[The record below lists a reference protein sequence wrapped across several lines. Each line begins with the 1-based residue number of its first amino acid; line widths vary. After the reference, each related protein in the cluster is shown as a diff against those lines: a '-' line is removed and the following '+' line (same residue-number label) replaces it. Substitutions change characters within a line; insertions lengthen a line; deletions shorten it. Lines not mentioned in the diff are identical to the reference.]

1 MRVVD
6 VETVVTLHDVARALA
21 ATLRIA
27 LTRRCAA
34 PIRRVTAQFGPRVG
48 ALLAEAQPHELEVF
62 LAGVTLEL

>member
-1 MRVVD
+1 M
-6 VETVVTLHDVARALA
+6 A

-48 ALLAEAQPHELEVF
+48 ALLAEAPPHELEVF